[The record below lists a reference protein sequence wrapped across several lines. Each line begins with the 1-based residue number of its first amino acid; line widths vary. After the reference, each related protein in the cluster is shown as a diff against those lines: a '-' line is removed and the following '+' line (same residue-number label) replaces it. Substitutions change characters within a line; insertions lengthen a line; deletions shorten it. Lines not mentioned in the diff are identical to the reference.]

1 MLKAGQR
8 LKEERLK
15 QGLTLEEVSQTTKIR
30 KDFLDAIEKSEY
42 DRLPASTF
50 AQGFVR
56 NYTQFL
62 KLPEEEVLPIFRRE
76 FDEERIYKVLPQGME
91 RTDFPLSRIK
101 KSQIILIPLLF
112 LVLVLYLLFQY
123 KDAIVSPEVSVLS
136 PKENQVVTSNL
147 ILVSGTTKP
156 DNLVFINNF
165 QVSVD
170 ENGKFRKSV
179 SVFPGEAQI
188 TIKVVNRFNK
198 TTEKKLHI
206 KVATQ

>member
-15 QGLTLEEVSQTTKIR
+15 QGLTLEEVSRTTKIR

-62 KLPEEEVLPIFRRE
+62 ELPEEEVLPIFRRE

-101 KSQIILIPLLF
+101 KSQIILIPFLF

-170 ENGKFRKSV
+170 EDGKFRKSV
-179 SVFPGEAQI
+179 SAFPGEAQI
-188 TIKVVNRFNK
+188 KIKVVNRFNK
-198 TTEKKLHI
+198 TTEKIVHI